1 LKLVD
6 ERRRIVDVRLDGDAR
21 AWERPEIKHDR
32 AVAIFD
38 LLEENTFAP
47 VDGTLGPFV
56 LHLRVSENRLIFDL
70 RDEADGP
77 LQEFTLPGT
86 VFRSVIRDYF
96 VVCESYYEAI
106 KTASPSKIQALD
118 MGRRGLHNEGAELLR
133 ERLADDVDIDVDT
146 ARQLFTLICVLH
158 LR

>member
-1 LKLVD
+1 VD
-6 ERRRIVDVRLDGDAR
+6 QRRRIVDVKLGGDAEL
-21 AWERPEIKHDR
+21 AERPEFSQDR
-32 AVAIFD
+32 RIAIFD

-56 LHLRVSENRLIFDL
+56 LHLGAAESRLHFDI
-70 RDEADGP
+70 RDEAGAP
-77 LQEFTLPGT
+77 LKSFTLPGS

-96 VVCESYYEAI
+96 LVCESYYDAVKSASPAKIEAI
-106 KTASPSKIQALD
+106 D

-133 ERLADDVDIDVDT
+133 ERLAADVEIDTNT
-146 ARQLFTLICVLH
+146 ARQLFTLICVLN